1 MKRKTVFKSHLQIKE
16 VQSNDSYN
24 LQTKQESL
32 DRFRKDALIFCK
44 IQICAFLR
52 QYVPGEADGFD
63 LPENVDMSKIK
74 WTYVLSPGT
83 HAHIQQH
90 LLGLPTHESVVVFDM
105 WAGKPA
111 HARMLLTEEQAQ
123 MIRANMKQE
132 EVILVRK
139 DK

>member
-1 MKRKTVFKSHLQIKE
+1 MKRKTVFKSHLQFKE
-16 VQSNDSYN
+16 VQSNSYN
-24 LQTKQESL
+24 VQTKQESL

-63 LPENVDMSKIK
+63 LPENVDLSKIK
-74 WTYVLSPGT
+74 WTYVLTPGT
-83 HAHIQQH
+83 RAHIQQH
-90 LLGLPTHESVVVFDM
+90 LMPLPIYDGIVMFDM
-105 WAGKPA
+105 WYDKPA
-111 HARMLLTEEQAQ
+111 HARLLLTEEQAQ